1 MYKNETLKDS
11 KREEKNESPQNVIAI
26 FYYILFIL

>member
-1 MYKNETLKDS
+1 MDKNETLKDS
-11 KREEKNESPQNVIAI
+11 KREEKNGSPQNVIAI